1 MWADFCLYLR
11 FKLHAMER
19 GTAEFRGPGDQA
31 ASLTLTSELWVFPV
45 EHCSPKMK
53 TASYFSSKEGLTQD
67 QLRIVVWSLQ

>member
-1 MWADFCLYLR
+1 MPWKGYDWKGDSR
-11 FKLHAMER
+11 VQ
-19 GTAEFRGPGDQA
+19 GGPGDQA

-67 QLRIVVWSLQ
+67 QLRMVIWSLQ